1 MSNNSIDHAISRFD
15 PSLLSL
21 AVGAAL
27 LGMPLIVVAQ
37 SAAAVQTLPDVE
49 IRATAVAPPLTR
61 ITEDIAA
68 SPASVTVLGRKELDQ
83 KTITTY
89 GDIFRGVTGVNV
101 TEYGQGLVAYEL
113 KFRGFTS
120 GHGRDVAGFLDG
132 VPLNL
137 TGSQHTNGYMD
148 LAQLIP
154 ELVDRVE
161 IVRGPFSVYAGNHA
175 VAGSVQFYTDRRV
188 PSMLKASVDSFGRTR
203 ILPVI
208 STDIGS
214 GTLLLAADATK
225 GSAYTDQSD
234 QSRLNLFSRYSFPML
249 NGTGAVR
256 FQVYNAVADAP
267 GYLDLAKVESGAID
281 RRDPLAKGI
290 GDAKHQQN
298 LVFNYRSDDA
308 EGRSGFGSGWTSS
321 VYAVRDRRERYT
333 FFDLTVPTNS
343 TVPIGGERDR
353 LHQAGL
359 DLRKTSSFDL
369 AGLPAQWTAGV
380 QYNRE
385 NIDAL
390 NFTADADR
398 HALLPSAAMPDTVGV
413 DRKVLTTTRAVYA
426 QVQFKPIE
434 ALKLTGGLRYDRIG
448 FDVNLRPQDDAF
460 AGASAVG
467 LANIASTA
475 ARVSPKLGASLQV
488 VDTGASTIELYG
500 NYATGLKSPY
510 AFSDFFANVATTSA
524 VPDLALS
531 TLRSYEAGLT
541 GGAKD
546 GSTRW
551 RAGYWDTRQEK
562 EGQRNDAGTFESFG
576 TTTRRGFD
584 VEASALVTSTVRA
597 YANYSAVRARSL
609 TAAPGQDYLTN
620 VPKWI
625 GTLGANAVLSTGLHR
640 FDLTLEDS
648 IVGPA
653 SVTAGNSLRTRSYNR
668 LTARVAYGNASYK
681 GLTGFVQLVGYDRP
695 LEETQFDFGGGA
707 VGISPRPRL
716 SALIGIQYAFDR

>member
-1 MSNNSIDHAISRFD
+1 MPDNSIKIAPPR
-15 PSLLSL
+15 PNRSLLSRTVGL
-21 AVGAAL
+21 AI
-27 LGMPLIVVAQ
+27 LGTPLVVAGQ
-37 SAAAVQTLPDVE
+37 TAAPVQTLPSVE
-49 IRATAVAPPLTR
+49 VTGTSVAPPLTR

-68 SPASVTVLGRKELDQ
+68 SPANVTVLGRKELDQ
-83 KTITTY
+83 KSITTY
-89 GDIFRGVTGVNV
+89 GDIFRGVTGVYV

-132 VPLNL
+132 VPLNI

-175 VAGSVQFYTDRRV
+175 VAGSVQFYTDRHV

-203 ILPVI
+203 ILPVL
-208 STDIGS
+208 STDVGP

-225 GSAYTDQSD
+225 GSGYTHQSD

-256 FQVYNAVADAP
+256 FQVYNAVAEAP
-267 GYLDLAKVESGAID
+267 GYLDLAKVDSGAID
-281 RRDPLAKGI
+281 RRDALAKGI

-321 VYAVRDRRERYT
+321 VYAVRDRRERFT
-333 FFDLTVPTNS
+333 FYDLSAPPNS
-343 TVPIGGERDR
+343 SVPIGGERDR

-359 DLRKTSSFDL
+359 DLRKTSSFDA
-369 AGLPAQWTAGV
+369 AGMPAQWTAGI

-390 NFTADADR
+390 NFRADSDR
-398 HALLPSAAMPDTVGV
+398 HALPPSLATPDTVGV
-413 DRKVLTTTRAVYA
+413 DRRVLTTTRAVYT
-426 QVQFKPIE
+426 QVQIKPIE

-448 FDVNLRPQDDAF
+448 FDVNLHPQDDAY

-467 LANIASTA
+467 LANIDTSAS
-475 ARVSPKLGASLQV
+475 RVSPKLGAALQV
-488 VDTGASTIELYG
+488 VDTGASTIDVYA

-510 AFSDFFANVATTSA
+510 AFSDFFSNVATSSSVT
-524 VPDLALS
+524 DLALS
-531 TLRSYEAGLT
+531 TLRSFEVGLA

-546 GSTRW
+546 SSTRW

-562 EGQRNDAGTFESFG
+562 EGQRDDAGIFRAFG

-584 VEASALVTSTVRA
+584 VEGSALVTPTVRL

-609 TAAPGQDYLTN
+609 TSAPGQDYLTN

-625 GTLGANAVLSTGLHR
+625 GTLGANSVLTTGPHR

-653 SVTAGNSLRTRSYNR
+653 PVTADNTIRTRTYNR
-668 LTARVAYGNASYK
+668 LTARAAYGNAAYK
-681 GLTGFVQLVGYDRP
+681 GLTGFVQLVGFDRP
-695 LEETQFDFGGGA
+695 LEETQFDFGGGV

-716 SALIGIQYAFDR
+716 SALVGVQYAFNP